1 MIVRSLKEM
10 LGTDRDV
17 RTPNWDSRRLMLAD
31 DQCGFSLHDTLIRA
45 GTETFMWYKHH
56 IEAVYC
62 VGGKGEVEVL
72 ETGDKYV
79 IEDGTMYTLNGH
91 EKHILRAESDMR
103 MICVFNPPLVGEETH
118 DEDGIYPL
126 LKYEPETVAT

>member
-1 MIVRSLKEM
+1 MIVRTLNDM

-17 RTPNWDSRRLMLAD
+17 RTPNWDSRRLLLAND
-31 DQCGFSLHDTLIRA
+31 RVGFSMHDTLIRA

-62 VGGKGEVEVL
+62 VGGEGEIEVV
-72 ETGDKYV
+72 ETGDRYQVK
-79 IEDGTMYTLNGH
+79 DGTLYTLDGH
-91 EKHILRAESDMR
+91 EKHILRAKSDMR
-103 MICVFNPPLVGEETH
+103 MICVFNPPLVGSETH

-126 LKYEPETVAT
+126 LTLESEGAPA